1 MRNVITT
8 IGVQLKQRREVLG
21 MLQPDLA
28 ELAGISV
35 RTIQLIEQGKGNPS
49 LDTLTKLCN
58 SLGLELAIKIKR
70 TENHGTL

>member
-1 MRNVITT
+1 
-8 IGVQLKQRREVLG
+8 